1 MYKNKLD
8 AFFMPKRKALYNQYK
23 LTSELHEVANQYMD
37 VFEKHDTL
45 FQPLAAPSIRILA
58 ALDLRGLT
66 PVFNTEVEAKAI
78 RVPITENHRAMIK
91 STNGP
96 DVMKTIENSL
106 IAQIIISTQ
115 AMPSSKGLSQ
125 KPKLASWVEKP
136 PLATVDMA
144 WQTASNRL
152 MPPIQ

>member
-1 MYKNKLD
+1 
-8 AFFMPKRKALYNQYK
+8 MPKRKALYNQYK

-106 IAQIIISTQ
+106 IEQIIISTQ
-115 AMPSSKGLSQ
+115 RAINEGIEAGAKELHINAPVQAIKM
-125 KPKLASWVEKP
+125 LADDEGIAFVGY
-136 PLATVDMA
+136 
-144 WQTASNRL
+144 TA
-152 MPPIQ
+152 IEVK